1 MFKIPNVF
9 EASTVNIMWDTLHI
23 VLTLAIYVTLIIF
36 IWVTGLN
43 PCQDSQRKD
52 IKRERDS
59 QIPRCLDIIWQA

>member
-1 MFKIPNVF
+1 MYKIPKVF
-9 EASTVNIMWDTLHI
+9 EASTVNITWDTVHI

-36 IWVTGLN
+36 IWATGLN
-43 PCQDSQRKD
+43 PCQDSQRQD